1 MQLFRHEDKER
12 NNAHH
17 SDDSGDTFT
26 TSLRSVTWV
35 GGGRVI
41 ERWRCDRRMNAHVE
55 VSILGGEKMSHFLF
69 REDRLKMS
77 IYSCD
82 SLK

>member
-1 MQLFRHEDKER
+1 MAPPERWGSRCRYLASKMCEVGEELFRHENKER
-12 NNAHH
+12 N
-17 SDDSGDTFT
+17 
-26 TSLRSVTWV
+26 
-35 GGGRVI
+35 
-41 ERWRCDRRMNAHVE
+41 NAHVE
-55 VSILGGEKMSHFLF
+55 VSILGGEKMSHSVF